1 MKIMAAEINHIGGI
15 KRLGVNFTHGMNI
28 ICGPNGIGKS
38 TILESISFL
47 FTRNGSDIKKN
58 IRSSADGIINLH
70 VELPS
75 GRHSFMGS
83 ASTFAPLEQTGNYQQ
98 DLNIRYL
105 IRFGTERHLPYSRL
119 EHIGTDP
126 LRSEHDVSVQNN
138 RGVLLHD
145 LKGWLGKRYLLED
158 STKNFF
164 TENSKRNLEL
174 ALSSINVLNA
184 DYSFSHIDGRNFDI
198 FVNTPNGVIW
208 YEYLSSGFKSCLA
221 IIIGIIKEIELRFT
235 DEDLYAEEFDGIVLI
250 DEVEMHLHPEWQGK
264 ITEVLTTLFPQAQFI
279 VTTHSPHVVQNGKP
293 DQIIALEQ
301 AGDGETRV
309 RSQLGGEYGYTGWTV
324 DEVLRDVM
332 GMEST
337 LSRELEQ
344 KLAEFYG
351 YIDAEDGENARSSYA
366 YLDKI
371 LHPKNVLRKS
381 LSMSL
386 DMLLDSGEDA

>member
-1 MKIMAAEINHIGGI
+1 MRIISVEINQIGGL
-15 KRLGVNFTHGMNI
+15 RQLDVSFSPHMNI

-47 FTRNGSDIKKN
+47 FTRNGSNIKKN
-58 IRSSADGIINLH
+58 IRSSRDGTINLI
-70 VELPS
+70 VDL
-75 GRHSFMGS
+75 GS
-83 ASTFAPLEQTGNYQQ
+83 ENYKFTGTANTFTPLEQTGTYHSNL
-98 DLNIRYL
+98 DIRYL
-105 IRFGTERHLPYSRL
+105 IRFNTERTISYSRL

-126 LRSEHDVSVQNN
+126 IRNDHDVSVQNN
-138 RGVLLHD
+138 IGILLHD

-174 ALSSINVLNA
+174 ALSSINVLNR
-184 DYSFSHIDGRNFDI
+184 DYTFSHIDGRNFDI

-235 DEDLYAEEFDGIVLI
+235 QEDLYAAEFNGVIII
-250 DEVEMHLHPEWQGK
+250 DEVEMHLHPEWQGR
-264 ITEVLTTLFPQAQFI
+264 ITEVLTTMFPYAQFI
-279 VTTHSPHVVQNGKP
+279 VTTHSPHVVQNSKP
-293 DQIIALEQ
+293 DQIIALDQ
-301 AGDGETRV
+301 AEDGETCV
-309 RSQLGGEYGYTGWTV
+309 RSQIGGEYGYTGWTV

-337 LSRELEQ
+337 LSRDLEQ
-344 KLAEFYG
+344 KLKEFYE
-351 YIDAEDGENARSSYA
+351 YIDAEDVKSARKLYE

-381 LSMSL
+381 LSMSMDIL
-386 DMLLDSGEDA
+386 EEDGEDE